1 MFKCVGHYVRA
12 QLNACSELNRL
23 LVHVL
28 DNKDFYDNNFILMTC
43 PHIEY
48 TEVH

>member
-12 QLNACSELNRL
+12 QLKACSELRL

-28 DNKDFYDNNFILMTC
+28 DNKDFHDNNFSLR
-43 PHIEY
+43 
-48 TEVH
+48 